1 MDLRQFLSPS
11 QLRFL
16 VLRQS
21 NEDKALCLSLTRF
34 LSAFYRDLP
43 LFYPP
48 YKQKTGVS
56 SSTGPGNEA
65 DACFPSL
72 FIWSQLT
79 KDEVEMSALD
89 RESLIGMFPIEY
101 SPALPVI
108 LFSHFGS
115 FIEAIFYAD
124 SFNDI
129 RTSLLMR
136 VFVDSQR
143 MLNLTDE
150 FVDSLCRDLT
160 AQTLSSSSTSNSL
173 DDFCS
178 RCCHSLV
185 QLDIVLQR
193 PYIHKF
199 ESFLLDQLEVIFAQL
214 PLEVEPVSMLP
225 RPPIYLNQQ
234 NEEWSE
240 CQSRESMFCLIRL
253 LLHSMKESNRIAS
266 QLSTAFDLLSNSE
279 TNEINQ
285 FAILYKS
292 LLNQAEE
299 SDGEILQRFMRES
312 CEDDVEQANLFFKFV
327 EEHFPHKSNIPPLT
341 SGTREIWYRVLEE
354 RNENDYRRR
363 EGESNEWICSH
374 IRPAYKVHPSKYRQ
388 MDFIANDWLIP
399 SKQLD
404 KNLISMRLCI
414 QPSDICTTKINKAE
428 LSSYDYQMSQSARVD
443 DTDKMFTPRA
453 EMEQKTTSRRRIIA
467 EYAKRGEVIRQER
480 QRRAEGIRYL
490 HNTLNDRIQE
500 MTSEQDALIAGA
512 LKETSFLEE
521 RQNSSTEVRKFGT
534 VVEPFVS
541 AELSRNIETLN
552 QKLDKIVDRLENLT
566 IAVKE
571 SENEPETDAETL
583 HSFDPPLD
591 YYATTKPAEA
601 PPPIEKLDLS
611 ALTDRTD
618 NGKSGI
624 EELIGMK
631 QQTLDVNMNL
641 HLIGN
646 NGHEKIWNNPNPMGM
661 QYGGS
666 IDCES
671 DRTIREGEDK
681 EVQTEMKLEMGEVQD
696 SGYADAEQE
705 GDKLTKKQKQPRE
718 FVKISKDQINN
729 IINNSVIRG
738 A

>member
-1 MDLRQFLSPS
+1 
-11 QLRFL
+11 
-16 VLRQS
+16 
-21 NEDKALCLSLTRF
+21 
-34 LSAFYRDLP
+34 
-43 LFYPP
+43 
-48 YKQKTGVS
+48 
-56 SSTGPGNEA
+56 
-65 DACFPSL
+65 
-72 FIWSQLT
+72 
-79 KDEVEMSALD
+79 MSALD

-124 SFNDI
+124 RLNDI

-150 FVDSLCRDLT
+150 FVDSLCRDLA

-199 ESFLLDQLEVIFAQL
+199 ESFLLDQLEVTFAQL

-240 CQSRESMFCLIRL
+240 GQSRESMFCLIRL

-279 TNEINQ
+279 TTTKSCTLSRILLIVLRVHYRDIFSLSTKNDNEINRS
-285 FAILYKS
+285 AILYKS

-374 IRPAYKVHPSKYRQ
+374 IRPAYKVHPSKYQQ

-467 EYAKRGEVIRQER
+467 EYAKRGEMIRQER

-500 MTSEQDALIAGA
+500 MASEQDALIAA
-512 LKETSFLEE
+512 
-521 RQNSSTEVRKFGT
+521 TEVRKFGT

-571 SENEPETDAETL
+571 SENEPETDVETL

-591 YYATTKPAEA
+591 YYGTTKPAEA

-624 EELIGMK
+624 
-631 QQTLDVNMNL
+631 
-641 HLIGN
+641 
-646 NGHEKIWNNPNPMGM
+646 
-661 QYGGS
+661 
-666 IDCES
+666 
-671 DRTIREGEDK
+671 
-681 EVQTEMKLEMGEVQD
+681 
-696 SGYADAEQE
+696 
-705 GDKLTKKQKQPRE
+705 
-718 FVKISKDQINN
+718 
-729 IINNSVIRG
+729 
-738 A
+738 